1 MISRSNPKS
10 GFTLLELLVTL
21 AVMSLVLLLIAGF
34 LAPRGQG
41 LAARQAAQRVAEAM
55 RQDRG
60 QAIASGQPVRFQLP
74 ALPGFLTVRTAL
86 PPQGLVFEP
95 DGSASGGEVFLNGG
109 GQHILISADWLTGR
123 VQVLT
128 P

>member
-1 MISRSNPKS
+1 MISRNSQNS
-10 GFTLLELLVTL
+10 GFTLLEILVTL
-21 AVMSLVLLLIAGF
+21 AVMSIVLLLIAGF

-60 QAIASGQPVRFQLP
+60 QAIASGQPVEFRLP
-74 ALPGFLTVRTAL
+74 ALPAFLTVSAVM

-95 DGSASGGEVFLNGG
+95 DGSASGGAVLLTGG
-109 GQHILISADWLTGR
+109 GQRLLISADWLTGR
-123 VQVLT
+123 VQVT
-128 P
+128 AP